1 MKMAK
6 KALRALGF
14 TVLPSLTNFLFV
26 THPNKKAPDIFA
38 ALREKGIFIRY
49 FKLPRIDNYL
59 RITVGTDE
67 QMDKLIAALKE
78 IL

>member
-26 THPNKKAPDIFA
+26 THPEKKAPDIFA
-38 ALREKGIFIRY
+38 ALREK
-49 FKLPRIDNYL
+49 
-59 RITVGTDE
+59 V
-67 QMDKLIAALKE
+67 KE
-78 IL
+78 I